1 MYGLINRSIE
11 GLITARY
18 GADRW
23 RAVRARAG
31 LADEPFVSMRSYDD
45 SVTYA
50 LVGAASAELE
60 VPAEALLEAFG
71 QYWTVNVAH
80 ASYGDMLQHYGA
92 TLPEFIGNLD
102 AMHAQVAAAMPAL
115 VPPSFRVTERE
126 GGVLVVEY
134 RSSRAGLA
142 PMVVGLLQGL
152 CVVFKT
158 SHTVQLV
165 RARTAA
171 DEPDVFELHPSA

>member
-1 MYGLINRSIE
+1 
-11 GLITARY
+11 
-18 GADRW
+18 
-23 RAVRARAG
+23 
-31 LADEPFVSMRSYDD
+31 
-45 SVTYA
+45 
-50 LVGAASAELE
+50 
-60 VPAEALLEAFG
+60 
-71 QYWTVNVAH
+71 
-80 ASYGDMLQHYGA
+80 
-92 TLPEFIGNLD
+92 
-102 AMHAQVAAAMPAL
+102 MPAL

-152 CVVFKT
+152 CVVFKI